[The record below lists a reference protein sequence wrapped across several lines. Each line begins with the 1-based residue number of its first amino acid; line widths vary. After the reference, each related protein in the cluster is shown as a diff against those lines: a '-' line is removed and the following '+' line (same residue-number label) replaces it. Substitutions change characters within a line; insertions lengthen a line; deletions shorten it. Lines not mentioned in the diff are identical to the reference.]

1 MRKKIAVLTA
11 TRAEYG
17 LLKPIIKCLLESEV
31 FDVKILVT
39 GAHLSGNQG
48 FTVQEIE
55 NDGFSIDKKID
66 ILLQGDSSACVSK
79 SMGLAMIGFS
89 DYFEGSQL
97 DYLMVLGDRY
107 ETLAVCCVAMNA
119 RIPIIHLYGG
129 EVTEGAVDEA
139 IRHSITKMS
148 LYHFT
153 STEEYRRRVI
163 QLGESPERVFNVGA
177 VGVENVLNEPKL
189 DREELSN
196 MLNFKLDKPYGI
208 VTFHPVTLEGD
219 CERQC
224 KNLLEAISHFKDYQ
238 FIITGANADCGGEII
253 NKALQEYA
261 DNHENVYFTYSLGM
275 KKYLSALNNA
285 AFVLGNSSSGIIE
298 APSFEIPTI
307 NIGNRQKG
315 RMQAESV
322 INCGTEAEEIIAAI
336 QKAMSQDF
344 RDGIKNVKNPYGN
357 GKTSEKLVSILE
369 ELVTNQEIDLQKK
382 FYDLT

>member
-1 MRKKIAVLTA
+1 MRKRIAVLTA

-17 LLKPIIKCLLESEV
+17 LLKPIIKCLLKSEV

-55 NDGFSIDKKID
+55 NDGFTIDKKID
-66 ILLQGDSSACVSK
+66 ILLQGDTSACVSK

-89 DYFEGSQL
+89 DYFEESQL

-107 ETLAVCCVAMNA
+107 ETLAVCCVAMNE

-189 DREELSN
+189 DREELGN

-224 KNLLEAISHFKDYQ
+224 KNLLEAISRFKDYQ

-298 APSFEIPTI
+298 TPSFGIPTI

-322 INCGTEAEEIIAAI
+322 INCGTETEEIIAAI